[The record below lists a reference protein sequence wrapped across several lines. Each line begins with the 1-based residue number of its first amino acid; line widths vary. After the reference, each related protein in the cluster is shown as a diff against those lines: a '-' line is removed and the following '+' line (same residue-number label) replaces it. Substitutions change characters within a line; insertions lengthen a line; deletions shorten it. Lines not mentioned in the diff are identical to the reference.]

1 MKYLID
7 THILL
12 WYMVGDRRITRGTRK
27 IIEDDKNVLFLS
39 NVSLWEIT
47 IKESIGKLILKGS
60 LKDLKNFLDEKGIKI
75 IEFDI
80 DDLEK
85 LQSLPFH
92 HQDPFDRLIVSQ
104 AMTKSLE
111 IITND
116 KQVEIYFE

>member
-12 WYMVGDRRITRGTRK
+12 WYIAGDKRITRGIRK
-27 IIEDDKNVLFLS
+27 KIEDDNNVIFLS
-39 NVSLWEIT
+39 IVSLQEIT
-47 IKESIGKLILKGS
+47 IKESIGKLKLKGS
-60 LKDLKNFLDEKGIKI
+60 LKDLKNYLDEKGIKI
-75 IEFDI
+75 LEFDI

-85 LQSLPFH
+85 LQSLPCH

-116 KQVEIYFE
+116 KQIEKYFE